1 MRIKKV
7 LAITGTVVGVGI
19 VGAGLFLFGKGDSK
33 DDVKW
38 LKSLSLEQLN
48 KIREKVRIAF
58 CEAGKDYKL
67 ASKLQSLLSLIDKI
81 IYDKHLTIGLPSF
94 LSGVPKSTIA
104 DIASGKISPRLDTL
118 EQLAK
123 GAKCSNY

>member
-1 MRIKKV
+1 MRIKKA

-33 DDVKW
+33 YDVKW
-38 LKSLSLEQLN
+38 LKSLPLEQLN
-48 KIREKVRIAF
+48 EIREKVRIAF

-81 IYDKHLTIGLPSF
+81 IYDKTPSSGLPLPKREHGWY
-94 LSGVPKSTIA
+94 LSN
-104 DIASGKISPRLDTL
+104 D
-118 EQLAK
+118 
-123 GAKCSNY
+123 